1 MAPSQ
6 WLKAAGLSEQRP
18 RCLFSTNEFL
28 DLRASQTR
36 CHQGP
41 RFLKMALMFNQNK
54 PDGKKRA
61 QPVKKSWEYIGILR
75 TFPSLIE
82 LYAFD
87 KSKLMC
93 IFSPITRLPTHSC
106 LPIFT
111 LIPPTHPLHTD
122 TTTPGTIS
130 KGRTEQ
136 QVRRDGA
143 AFRFVYTHTHAHTH
157 NRHNSCCW
165 NSAHTVSTFRPNQ
178 NPFFGTL
185 NTGESQW
192 LRLCLFFFFFGFE
205 SNQQQTSGFLSF
217 LDLWQKTPVAIWA
230 TDTDFPLLRVFL
242 LTWEHQRPS
251 QRRQRT
257 STIYL
262 HPGDDKHTTWNTKQ
276 KKQQLETRERRC
288 YDGRKRE
295 ELTTARGWIS
305 SSLEELDSPLK
316 PWGWKKRMHFRRSH
330 NLC

>member
-1 MAPSQ
+1 MA
-6 WLKAAGLSEQRP
+6 QR
-18 RCLFSTNEFL
+18 L
-28 DLRASQTR
+28 DLFTHTRTHTRITSTTPVAEILLTLYPPSDQT
-36 CHQGP
+36 
-41 RFLKMALMFNQNK
+41 K
-54 PDGKKRA
+54 
-61 QPVKKSWEYIGILR
+61 
-75 TFPSLIE
+75 
-82 LYAFD
+82 
-87 KSKLMC
+87 
-93 IFSPITRLPTHSC
+93 THS
-106 LPIFT
+106 LELWT
-111 LIPPTHPLHTD
+111 QESHSD
-122 TTTPGTIS
+122 W
-130 KGRTEQ
+130 
-136 QVRRDGA
+136 D
-143 AFRFVYTHTHAHTH
+143 
-157 NRHNSCCW
+157 
-165 NSAHTVSTFRPNQ
+165 SAY
-178 NPFFGTL
+178 
-185 NTGESQW
+185 
-192 LRLCLFFFFFGFE
+192 FFFFFGFE

-262 HPGDDKHTTWNTKQ
+262 HPGDDNHTTWNTKQ